1 MSVSVMPE
9 LVLGAP
15 VHRGE
20 HGFGRSRVAA
30 EGVAPHARPGRLA
43 QSAAG
48 DQDLAVV
55 VHHVAGEGEV
65 EGRVGPVDAALGSG
79 SDRSALVIEE
89 DHVVGVAHE
98 SSFNSLV

>member
-9 LVLGAP
+9 LVLGAA
-15 VHRGE
+15 VHGGE
-20 HGFGRSRVAA
+20 HGLGGSRVAA

-43 QSAAG
+43 ECAAC

-65 EGRVGPVDAALGSG
+65 ERGVGAVDAALRRGA
-79 SDRSALVIEE
+79 DRSALVVEE